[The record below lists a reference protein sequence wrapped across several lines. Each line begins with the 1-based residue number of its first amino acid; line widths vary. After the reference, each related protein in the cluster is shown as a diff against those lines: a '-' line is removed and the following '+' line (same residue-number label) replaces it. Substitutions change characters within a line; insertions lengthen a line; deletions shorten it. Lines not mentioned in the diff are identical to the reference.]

1 MASAVP
7 GYPESMLPHEMLQSQ
22 VQVERSLLSRVLAWL
37 ALSLALTTGGVSL
50 YLTGIIAIS
59 VNPWIFLIV
68 ALGLI
73 FAVQATARSK
83 NQVLAGGLF
92 AVFSVVEGLFIA
104 PIIQLYLGTTPDAVG
119 EALLGT
125 VGIFLVAAAV
135 VYMTSIN
142 LAAWGRWLFGA
153 LLVGILVSVATLFF
167 HLAISQLAISLGLGV
182 IFIGLTLFDFWR
194 VKAQRAGDNNALLLA
209 LSLYLDFINLFLILL
224 RIFGRRR

>member
-1 MASAVP
+1 
-7 GYPESMLPHEMLQSQ
+7 MLQSQ

-37 ALSLALTTGGVSL
+37 ALSLALTAGGVYL
-50 YLTGIIAIS
+50 YFAGVLPIS
-59 VNPWIFLIV
+59 VNPFIFLIV

-73 FAVQATARSK
+73 FGIQATARSK
-83 NQVLAGGLF
+83 NQALAGGLF

-104 PIIQLYLGTTPDAVG
+104 PLIYDYWQTQPDAVG

-142 LAAWGRWLFGA
+142 LASWGRWLLGA
-153 LLVGILVSVATLFF
+153 LLVGILLSVATLIF
-167 HLAISQLAISLGLGV
+167 HLGISQLAISLGLGV
-182 IFIGLTLFDFWR
+182 IFIGLTLYDFWR
-194 VKAQRAGDNNALLLA
+194 VKAQRAGDNNALMLA